1 MQETT
6 SLWECSSTL
15 ERKTLP
21 QTFICRACFFFFF
34 FLPPPF
40 FFSYLLFI
48 SLQLK
53 ALARSTQSLE
63 KTLVGRGVR
72 LQEVIARSQAEK
84 KKKKDCAGHQGL
96 QGGSSTD
103 WECCGAA
110 GSCNF
115 HSRTYLPD
123 WGYYWVRTLDP
134 TDHTTGK
141 KRHLHNFY
149 LVCLIFFFICSLVTS
164 KWQIT

>member
-34 FLPPPF
+34 FSPPL

-84 KKKKDCAGHQGL
+84 KKKRTVQVTKVCKGAPAQIESAVVQQGPATSTHARTCQTEGITGSEPWIL
-96 QGGSSTD
+96 QTI
-103 WECCGAA
+103 
-110 GSCNF
+110 
-115 HSRTYLPD
+115 PQ
-123 WGYYWVRTLDP
+123 
-134 TDHTTGK
+134 GK
-141 KRHLHNFY
+141 KGI
-149 LVCLIFFFICSLVTS
+149 CIIFIWYV
-164 KWQIT
+164 